1 MSSDLKAFQERFT
14 VGAVLAAKQ
23 EKTDAEK
30 IQLLYRR
37 GVLDWN
43 EAAEMFEARGLG
55 DPVLYIGTREDDAKA
70 REVLP

>member
-30 IQLLYRR
+30 FQLLYQR
-37 GVLDWN
+37 GVLNWD
-43 EAAEMFEARGLG
+43 EVAEEFTERGLG
-55 DPVLYIGTREDDAKA
+55 DPVPYIGTREDDAKA